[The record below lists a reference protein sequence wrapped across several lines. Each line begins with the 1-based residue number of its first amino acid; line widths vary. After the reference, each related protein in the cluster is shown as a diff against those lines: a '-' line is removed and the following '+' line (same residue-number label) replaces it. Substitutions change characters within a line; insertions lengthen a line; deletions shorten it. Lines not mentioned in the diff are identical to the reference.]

1 MEPIG
6 IVKTYLLK
14 KMNVAQGKGNFE
26 VKGIRK

>member
-14 KMNVAQGKGNFE
+14 KMNVAQGEGNFE
-26 VKGIRK
+26 VTEMRK